1 MAFIFGTP
9 SNNLLFDQNSAD
21 VILAG
26 AGNDTI
32 YLINDGLTD
41 SALGQQ
47 GNDYFYVLDRT
58 GSNLVD
64 GGTEF
69 DTVDYSISNESIT
82 LTSRGILQKASGGSD
97 LLVSIESIVGDVGV
111 GIVNTIDGSGS
122 GTASLDVN
130 LSGNSLIVNGTG
142 APSPLNFQVFNFNN
156 VRGTDNN
163 DKIVGNHNNNVFFGS
178 RGHDIYDGGAAGF
191 DTVDY
196 SQLGQPITLKAQ
208 GIVDKG
214 SAGVDQLLGNPT
226 IFTPSID
233 RIVGATGF
241 GNLIDGRVSGTT
253 TTSFNVDLAQETLT
267 VSGIGTIKVANFV
280 NVIGTANSD
289 AIEGNAGNNIL
300 LGQQGN
306 DIIRG
311 VNETSLKPGQNELDI
326 LVGGSGSDSFIVGD
340 FFSKDY
346 YLSQS
351 TILDSFGDNDY
362 ALIVD
367 FTIGADQ
374 LALSFTNQY
383 LFNSFGFGVDIYANI
398 GRFQGLDSRDDL
410 LARVLFNSPVNLPV
424 PPALS
429 SLKSSQGILAPET
442 AIEPALVTDKLTGAT
457 TGQLTDATVVN
468 AKSDATNVVSESQL
482 QFQTIDEVFN
492 FALKNQVKLP
502 ELKENESLGS
512 VFTVETLPKEI
523 ASIFAQPNLEDISL
537 LQTANNL
544 VIA

>member
-9 SNNLLFDQNSAD
+9 FNNLLFDQNSAD

-26 AGNDTI
+26 AGNDVI

-69 DTVDYSISNESIT
+69 DTVNYSFLNESIT
-82 LTSRGILQKASGGSD
+82 LKAQGILQKASGGSD

-163 DKIVGNHNNNVFFGS
+163 DKIVGNQNNNVFFGS
-178 RGHDIYDGGAAGF
+178 QGHDIYDGGAAGF

-196 SQLGQPITLKAQ
+196 SQLGQSITLKAQ

-241 GNLIDGRVSGTT
+241 SNLIDGRVSGAT

-289 AIEGNAGNNIL
+289 IIEGNAGNNIL

-306 DIIRG
+306 DRIRG
-311 VNETSLKPGQNELDI
+311 VNEDTKKPGQNELDI

-442 AIEPALVTDKLTGAT
+442 AIQPALVTDKLTGAT
-457 TGQLTDATVVN
+457 TGQLTGATVVN
-468 AKSDATNVVSESQL
+468 ATSDATNVVSESQL

-523 ASIFAQPNLEDISL
+523 ASIFAQPNLEDVSL

>member
-9 SNNLLFDQNSAD
+9 FNNLLFDQNSAD

-69 DTVDYSISNESIT
+69 DTVNYSFLDESIT
-82 LTSRGILQKASGGSD
+82 LKAQGILQKASGGSD

-163 DKIVGNHNNNVFFGS
+163 DKIVGNQNNNVFFGS

-196 SQLGQPITLKAQ
+196 SQLGQSITLKAQ

-241 GNLIDGRVSGTT
+241 SNLIDGRVSGTT

-362 ALIVD
+362 ALILD

-457 TGQLTDATVVN
+457 TGQLTGATVVN
-468 AKSDATNVVSESQL
+468 ATSDATNVVSESQL

-523 ASIFAQPNLEDISL
+523 ASIFAQPNLEDVSL

>member
-9 SNNLLFDQNSAD
+9 FNNLLFDQNSAD

-69 DTVDYSISNESIT
+69 DTVNYSFLNESIT
-82 LTSRGILQKASGGSD
+82 LKAQGILQKASGGSD

-163 DKIVGNHNNNVFFGS
+163 DKIVGNQNNNVFFGS

-196 SQLGQPITLKAQ
+196 SQLGQSITLKAQ

-241 GNLIDGRVSGTT
+241 SNLIDGRVSGTT

-300 LGQQGN
+300 LGQQCN

-442 AIEPALVTDKLTGAT
+442 AIQPALVTDKLTGAT
-457 TGQLTDATVVN
+457 TGQLTGATVVN
-468 AKSDATNVVSESQL
+468 ATSDATNVVSESQL

-523 ASIFAQPNLEDISL
+523 ASIFAQPNLEDVSL

>member
-9 SNNLLFDQNSAD
+9 FNNLLFDQNSAD

-69 DTVDYSISNESIT
+69 DTVNYSFLNESIT
-82 LTSRGILQKASGGSD
+82 LKAQGILQKASGGSD

-163 DKIVGNHNNNVFFGS
+163 DKIVGNQNNNVFFGS

-196 SQLGQPITLKAQ
+196 SQLGQSITLKAQ

-241 GNLIDGRVSGTT
+241 SNLIDGRVSGTT

-457 TGQLTDATVVN
+457 TGQLTGATVVN
-468 AKSDATNVVSESQL
+468 ATSDATNVVSESQL

-523 ASIFAQPNLEDISL
+523 ASIFAQPNLEDVSL

>member
-9 SNNLLFDQNSAD
+9 FNNLLFDQNSAD

-69 DTVDYSISNESIT
+69 DTVNYSFLNESIT
-82 LTSRGILQKASGGSD
+82 LKAQGILQKASGGSD

-163 DKIVGNHNNNVFFGS
+163 DKIVGNQNNNVFFGS

-196 SQLGQPITLKAQ
+196 SQLGQSITLKAQ

-241 GNLIDGRVSGTT
+241 SNLIDGRVSGTT

-442 AIEPALVTDKLTGAT
+442 AIQPALVTDKLTGAT
-457 TGQLTDATVVN
+457 TGQLTGATVVN
-468 AKSDATNVVSESQL
+468 ATSDATNVVSESQL

>member
-9 SNNLLFDQNSAD
+9 FNNLLFDQNSAD

-69 DTVDYSISNESIT
+69 DTVNYSFLNESIT
-82 LTSRGILQKASGGSD
+82 LKAQGILQKASGGSD

-130 LSGNSLIVNGTG
+130 LIGNSLIVNGTG

-163 DKIVGNHNNNVFFGS
+163 DKIVGNQNNNVFFGS

-196 SQLGQPITLKAQ
+196 SQLGQSITLKAK

-241 GNLIDGRVSGTT
+241 SNLIDGRVSGTT

-289 AIEGNAGNNIL
+289 IIEGNAGNNIL

-306 DIIRG
+306 DRIRG
-311 VNETSLKPGQNELDI
+311 VNEDTKKPGQNELDI

-362 ALIVD
+362 ALILD

-442 AIEPALVTDKLTGAT
+442 AIQPALVTDKLTGAT
-457 TGQLTDATVVN
+457 TGQLTGATVVN
-468 AKSDATNVVSESQL
+468 ATSDATNVVSESQL

-523 ASIFAQPNLEDISL
+523 ASIFAQPNLEDVSL

>member
-9 SNNLLFDQNSAD
+9 FNNLLFDQNSAD

-26 AGNDTI
+26 AGNDVI

-69 DTVDYSISNESIT
+69 DTVNYSFLNESIT
-82 LTSRGILQKASGGSD
+82 LKAQGILQKASGGSD

-163 DKIVGNHNNNVFFGS
+163 DKIVGNQNNNVFFGS

-196 SQLGQPITLKAQ
+196 SQLGQSITLKAQ

-241 GNLIDGRVSGTT
+241 SNLIDGRVSGAT

-457 TGQLTDATVVN
+457 TGQLTGATVVN

-544 VIA
+544 AIA

>member
-1 MAFIFGTP
+1 M
-9 SNNLLFDQNSAD
+9 
-21 VILAG
+21 
-26 AGNDTI
+26 
-32 YLINDGLTD
+32 
-41 SALGQQ
+41 
-47 GNDYFYVLDRT
+47 
-58 GSNLVD
+58 
-64 GGTEF
+64 
-69 DTVDYSISNESIT
+69 
-82 LTSRGILQKASGGSD
+82 
-97 LLVSIESIVGDVGV
+97 GDVGV

-163 DKIVGNHNNNVFFGS
+163 DKIVGNQNNNVFFGS

-196 SQLGQPITLKAQ
+196 SQLGQSITLKAQ

-241 GNLIDGRVSGTT
+241 SNLIDGRVSGTT

-442 AIEPALVTDKLTGAT
+442 AIQPALVTDKLTGAT
-457 TGQLTDATVVN
+457 TGQLTGATVVN
-468 AKSDATNVVSESQL
+468 ATSDATNVVSESQL

-523 ASIFAQPNLEDISL
+523 ASIFAQPNLEDVSL

>member
-9 SNNLLFDQNSAD
+9 FNNLLFDQNSAD

-69 DTVDYSISNESIT
+69 DTVNYSFLNESIT
-82 LTSRGILQKASGGSD
+82 LKAQGILQKASGGSD

-163 DKIVGNHNNNVFFGS
+163 DKIVGNQNNNVFFGS
-178 RGHDIYDGGAAGF
+178 QGHDIYDGGAAGF

-196 SQLGQPITLKAQ
+196 SQLGQSITLKAQ

-241 GNLIDGRVSGTT
+241 SNLIDGRVSGTT

-442 AIEPALVTDKLTGAT
+442 AIQPALVTDKLTGAT
-457 TGQLTDATVVN
+457 TGQLTGATVVN
-468 AKSDATNVVSESQL
+468 ATSDATNVVSESQL

-523 ASIFAQPNLEDISL
+523 ASIFAQPNLEDVSL

>member
-9 SNNLLFDQNSAD
+9 FNNLLFDQNSAD

-69 DTVDYSISNESIT
+69 DTVNYSFLNESIT
-82 LTSRGILQKASGGSD
+82 LKAQGILQKASGGSD

-142 APSPLNFQVFNFNN
+142 AHSPLNFQVFNFNN

-163 DKIVGNHNNNVFFGS
+163 DKIVGNQNNNVFFGS

-196 SQLGQPITLKAQ
+196 SQLGQSITLKAQ

-241 GNLIDGRVSGTT
+241 SNLIDGRVSGTT

-442 AIEPALVTDKLTGAT
+442 AIQPALVTDKLTGAT
-457 TGQLTDATVVN
+457 TGQLTGATVVN
-468 AKSDATNVVSESQL
+468 ATSDATNVVSESQL

-523 ASIFAQPNLEDISL
+523 ASIFAQPNLEDVSL

>member
-9 SNNLLFDQNSAD
+9 FNNLLFDQNSAD

-69 DTVDYSISNESIT
+69 DTVNYSFLNESIT
-82 LTSRGILQKASGGSD
+82 LKAQGILQKASGGSD

-163 DKIVGNHNNNVFFGS
+163 DKIVGNQNNNVFFGS
-178 RGHDIYDGGAAGF
+178 QGHDIYDGGAAGF

-196 SQLGQPITLKAQ
+196 SQLGQSITLKAQ

-241 GNLIDGRVSGTT
+241 SNLIDGRVSGTT

-457 TGQLTDATVVN
+457 TGQLTGATVVN
-468 AKSDATNVVSESQL
+468 ATSDATNVVSESQL

-523 ASIFAQPNLEDISL
+523 ASIFAQPNLEDVSL

>member
-9 SNNLLFDQNSAD
+9 FNNLLFDQNSAD

-69 DTVDYSISNESIT
+69 DTVNYSFLNESIT
-82 LTSRGILQKASGGSD
+82 LKAQGILQKASGGSD

-196 SQLGQPITLKAQ
+196 SQLGQSITLKAQ

-241 GNLIDGRVSGTT
+241 SNLIDGRVSGTT

-442 AIEPALVTDKLTGAT
+442 AIQPALVTDKLTGAT
-457 TGQLTDATVVN
+457 TGQLTGATVVN
-468 AKSDATNVVSESQL
+468 ATSDATNVVSESQL

-523 ASIFAQPNLEDISL
+523 ASIFAQPNLEDVSL

>member
-9 SNNLLFDQNSAD
+9 FNNLLFDQNSAD

-69 DTVDYSISNESIT
+69 DTVNYSFLNESIT
-82 LTSRGILQKASGGSD
+82 LKAQGILQKASGGSD

-163 DKIVGNHNNNVFFGS
+163 DKIVGNQNNNVFFGS

-196 SQLGQPITLKAQ
+196 SQLGQSITLKAQ

-241 GNLIDGRVSGTT
+241 SNLIDGRVSGTT

-442 AIEPALVTDKLTGAT
+442 AIQPALVTDKLTGAT
-457 TGQLTDATVVN
+457 TGQLTGATVVN
-468 AKSDATNVVSESQL
+468 ATSDATNVVSESQL

-523 ASIFAQPNLEDISL
+523 ASIFAQPNLEDVSL

>member
-9 SNNLLFDQNSAD
+9 FNNLLFDQNSAD

-69 DTVDYSISNESIT
+69 DTVNYSFLNESIT
-82 LTSRGILQKASGGSD
+82 LKAQGILQKASGGSD

-163 DKIVGNHNNNVFFGS
+163 DKIVGNQNNNVFFGS

-196 SQLGQPITLKAQ
+196 SQLGQSITLKAQ

-241 GNLIDGRVSGTT
+241 SNLIDGRVSGTT

-424 PPALS
+424 PTALS

-442 AIEPALVTDKLTGAT
+442 AIQPALVTDKLTGAT
-457 TGQLTDATVVN
+457 TGQLTGATVVN
-468 AKSDATNVVSESQL
+468 ATSDATNVVSESQL

-523 ASIFAQPNLEDISL
+523 ASIFAQPNLEDVSL

>member
-9 SNNLLFDQNSAD
+9 FNNLLFDQNSAD

-69 DTVDYSISNESIT
+69 DTVNYSFLNESIT
-82 LTSRGILQKASGGSD
+82 LKAQGILQKASGGSD

-142 APSPLNFQVFNFNN
+142 APSPLNSQVFNFNH

-163 DKIVGNHNNNVFFGS
+163 DKIVGNQNNNVFFGS

-196 SQLGQPITLKAQ
+196 SQLGQSITLKAQ

-241 GNLIDGRVSGTT
+241 SNLIDGRVSGTT
-253 TTSFNVDLAQETLT
+253 TTSFNVDIAQETFT

-280 NVIGTANSD
+280 HVIGTANSD

-442 AIEPALVTDKLTGAT
+442 AIQPALVTDKLTGAP
-457 TGQLTDATVVN
+457 TGQLTGATVVN
-468 AKSDATNVVSESQL
+468 ATSDATNVVSESQL

-523 ASIFAQPNLEDISL
+523 ASIFAQPNLEDVSL

>member
-9 SNNLLFDQNSAD
+9 FNNLLFDQNSAD

-69 DTVDYSISNESIT
+69 DTVNYSFLNESIT
-82 LTSRGILQKASGGSD
+82 LKAQGILQKASGGSD

-163 DKIVGNHNNNVFFGS
+163 DKIVGNQNNNVFFGS

-196 SQLGQPITLKAQ
+196 SQLGQSITLKAQ

-241 GNLIDGRVSGTT
+241 SNLIDGRVSGTT

-340 FFSKDY
+340 FFGKDY

-442 AIEPALVTDKLTGAT
+442 AIQPALVTDKLTGAT
-457 TGQLTDATVVN
+457 TGQLTGATVVN
-468 AKSDATNVVSESQL
+468 ATSDATNVVSESQL

-523 ASIFAQPNLEDISL
+523 ASIFAQPNLEDVSL

>member
-9 SNNLLFDQNSAD
+9 FNNLLFDQNSAD

-26 AGNDTI
+26 AGNDVI

-69 DTVDYSISNESIT
+69 DTVNYSFLDESIT
-82 LTSRGILQKASGGSD
+82 LKAQGILQKASGGSD

-163 DKIVGNHNNNVFFGS
+163 DKIVGNQNNNVFFGS

-196 SQLGQPITLKAQ
+196 SQLGQSITLKAQ

-241 GNLIDGRVSGTT
+241 SNLIDGRVSGTT

-340 FFSKDY
+340 FFGKDY

-362 ALIVD
+362 ALILD

-442 AIEPALVTDKLTGAT
+442 AIQPALVTDKLTGAT
-457 TGQLTDATVVN
+457 TGQLTGATVVN
-468 AKSDATNVVSESQL
+468 ATSDATNVVSESQL

-523 ASIFAQPNLEDISL
+523 ASIFAQPNLEDVSL

>member
-9 SNNLLFDQNSAD
+9 SNDLLFDQNSAD

-69 DTVDYSISNESIT
+69 DTVNYSFLNESIT
-82 LTSRGILQKASGGSD
+82 LKAQGILQKASGGSD

-163 DKIVGNHNNNVFFGS
+163 DKIVGNQNNNVFFGS

-196 SQLGQPITLKAQ
+196 SQLGQSITLKAQ

-241 GNLIDGRVSGTT
+241 SNLIDGRVSGTT

-410 LARVLFNSPVNLPV
+410 LARVLLNSPVNLPV

-442 AIEPALVTDKLTGAT
+442 AIQPALVTDKLTGAT
-457 TGQLTDATVVN
+457 TGQLTGATVVN
-468 AKSDATNVVSESQL
+468 ATSDATNVVSESQL

-502 ELKENESLGS
+502 ELKERESLGS
-512 VFTVETLPKEI
+512 VFTLETLPKEI
-523 ASIFAQPNLEDISL
+523 SSIFAQPNLEDVSL